1 MIFDFTSIYFYNL
14 TKYRDLIGLAVM
26 FRKSFSFFVVVCA
39 GFLLVGMTLLGRTQI
54 IHRPNHQVLSTDE
67 RPRSAPDRILVKFK
81 KLGDIRT
88 QESIKASI
96 ESTFG
101 IQEIRKFTLIDV
113 SVYRAFWDK
122 EKTLVELNASPFIEY
137 AEPDY
142 YRYAKT
148 TLPNDSRFS
157 DLWGLHNTG
166 LNNGT
171 VDADIDAPEA
181 WDLTTGSSDVVVA
194 VIDSGIDYGH
204 EDLNVNM
211 WRNPGEIPGNGI
223 DDDGNGYVDDYHG
236 IDAINN
242 SGDPMD
248 VDGHGTHTSGTIA
261 AVGNNG
267 IGVVGVSW
275 NCKIMALRFL
285 SNFGGGVVSD
295 EIECIQYAVN
305 QGVKI
310 VSCSFGEYDFSQSEK
325 EAIDAAGN
333 SGVLFMFAVGN
344 DGEDNDIKPHY
355 PSSYNSENIIAVGI
369 SDKNDQLVSWSD
381 YGLTTVDVVAPG
393 DNILSTVPNN
403 GYQSESGS
411 SMATPHVAGLAALLK
426 SYNPSLIGLDIKN
439 LILNNGDKIDSAEGK
454 LVTGSRINAFK
465 ALSAEVGIVLNLQAE
480 EGGTTTPAPGMYN
493 HEENDEVTILA
504 VPNTDFEFFQWTGS
518 VPLGQE
524 TNNPLFLQMKSSM
537 IITANFRVLIYA
549 PLQFEGQRI
558 ENRSLFQ
565 RENIIVLN
573 WQAHP
578 NNSNITV
585 YRLYEISGSNWNK
598 LVDVD
603 ASVNTYM
610 HRRVEMNRTY
620 FYVLVAV
627 SSVGTEGAPAYLT
640 INNE

>member
-1 MIFDFTSIYFYNL
+1 
-14 TKYRDLIGLAVM
+14 M
-26 FRKSFSFFVVVCA
+26 FRKSFSFFIVICA
-39 GFLLVGMTLLGRTQI
+39 GLLLVGLTLLGRTQI
-54 IHRPNHQVLSTDE
+54 IRRPIRQVLSAEE

-96 ESTFG
+96 ESFFG

-113 SVYRAFWDK
+113 SVYRTFWDK
-122 EKTLVELNASPFIEY
+122 EKTLVELKASPFVEY

-181 WDLTTGSSDVVVA
+181 WNLTTGSTDVVVA
-194 VIDSGIDYGH
+194 VIDSGVDYNH
-204 EDLNVNM
+204 EELRANM
-211 WRNPGEIPGNGI
+211 WRNPGEILGNGI

-236 IDAINN
+236 IDAIDN

-248 VDGHGTHTSGTIA
+248 DDGHGTHISGTIA

-267 IGVVGVSW
+267 IGVTGVCW

-285 SNFGGGVVSD
+285 SSDGGGAISD

-305 QGVKI
+305 RGVKI
-310 VSCSFGEYDFSQSEK
+310 VSCSFGEYSFARSEK
-325 EAIDAAGN
+325 AAIDAARN
-333 SGVLFMFAVGN
+333 SGVLFIFAVGN
-344 DGEDNDIKPHY
+344 DGENNDTKPHY
-355 PSSYNSENIIAVGI
+355 PSSYNSENIIAVGV
-369 SDKNDQLVSWSD
+369 SDRNDQLVSWSD
-381 YGLTTVDVVAPG
+381 YGLTTVDVASPG
-393 DNILSTVPNN
+393 DDILSTEPNN

-411 SMATPHVAGLAALLK
+411 STATPHVAGLAALLK
-426 SYNPSLIGLDIKN
+426 SYNPSLSWLDIKN
-439 LILNNGDKIDSAEGK
+439 LILNNGDKIGSAEGK
-454 LVTGSRINAFK
+454 LVAGSRINAFK
-465 ALSAEVGIVLNLQAE
+465 ALSAEVGIVLNLQAGA
-480 EGGTTTPAPGMYN
+480 GGTTAPAPGLYN

-504 VPNTDFEFFQWTGS
+504 IPNIDFEFFLWTGS
-518 VPLGQE
+518 VPSGQE
-524 TNNPLFLQMKSSM
+524 TNNPLILQMKSSKT
-537 IITANFRVLIYA
+537 ITANFRALIYA
-549 PLQFEGQRI
+549 PLQFEGQRV
-558 ENRSLFQ
+558 ENRSLSQ
-565 RENIIVLN
+565 RESIIVLN

-578 NNSNITV
+578 NNSNITL

-598 LVDVD
+598 LADVD
-603 ASVNTYM
+603 ASIFTYL

-620 FYVLVAV
+620 FYALVAV
-627 SSVGTEGAPAYLT
+627 NNAGREGVPAYWT
-640 INNE
+640 TPGERPISF